1 MSLRFSA
8 MAVSKPKSQRAQV
21 ILKLSAEA
29 KAITESLRDD
39 TGVSN
44 VAAMERLLEWF
55 AGLDRRFRLAILNRD
70 EDTRRELALDA
81 LAKMSGQPLTPDQLA
96 AVRARA
102 IDLDPLELAALI
114 TDLSRQLEALLK
126 DRQIQ
131 DRNRDKD
138 GKQ

>member
-1 MSLRFSA
+1 